1 MPALPGSFLKFCAR
15 EAPDIVGFSTRFLEK
30 RFAGFFGALRQA
42 VPQALLIAGGHGPS
56 VYTEAFLDMDVDCV
70 VHGEGEE
77 ALLDLANA
85 VDAGKAFHD
94 IPNVAYKYRK
104 GFIVKNRM
112 REPLDLK
119 RLPLPYRNE
128 ANIFHMDGDVLSEGF
143 WTGEHLFKDAILA
156 GRGCIATC
164 SYCAA
169 SMWRDIYISQGST
182 APKHRRR
189 TNKQL
194 IDEAL
199 QLKRGGAAGI
209 YFADDYFIRPHDEMM
224 DFFRQW
230 EAKVRLPF
238 YAHFSVEQL
247 KHHPD
252 IFQRAI
258 DSGLSI
264 CVLAQQTADE
274 QFALEIFRRKNDNAA
289 ILRFFEQAFN
299 QYVPIHASFIDGYL
313 IEGRDDLEAKLD
325 FIRRMPFDP
334 AFHAGALL
342 SVTQLRIHPGSSLS
356 RTWPG
361 YKASFLPANEFI
373 YRAMLLH
380 FRLVMDDEEFARLRE
395 SNFREKPHGMLA
407 AFHALLRKKQAAY
420 LRDAIR
426 RLRGQEVYFFGCK
439 ANYQTNKNLFSG
451 CRPRAIL
458 VDHPAR
464 ERIVDGLDV
473 VPLQEALA
481 APKRLPIVIFSSHA
495 QEIARKI
502 KKLRPDYRREEIIAC
517 ERSPFE

>member
-1 MPALPGSFLKFCAR
+1 MAKVLLFVIEDVFGSGIRSLAAYLAGHGHQPRLVFIGRDALKSQDYIPEDIDISPEYKNTFLGFNLLSFYHGAEAVPALPGSFLKFCAQ

-30 RFAGFFGALRQA
+30 RFAGFFGALRKA
-42 VPQALLIAGGHGPS
+42 VPQARLIAGGHDSS

-70 VHGEGEE
+70 MRGEGEG

-85 VDAGKAFHD
+85 VDADKAFHN
-94 IPNVAYKYRK
+94 IPNVAYKDRK
-104 GFIVKNRM
+104 GLIVKNRM
-112 REPLDLK
+112 WEPLELK
-119 RLPLPYRNE
+119 RLPLPYRDD

-156 GRGCIATC
+156 GRGCIGTC

-189 TNKQL
+189 TNEQL

-199 QLKRGGAAGI
+199 QLKRGDAAGI
-209 YFADDYFIRPHDEMM
+209 YFADDYFIRPYDEMM

-230 EAKVRLPF
+230 EDKVRLPY
-238 YAHFSVEQL
+238 YAHFSVEQM

-289 ILRFFEQAFN
+289 ILRFFEQAFD

-313 IEGRDDLEAKLD
+313 IVGRDE
-325 FIRRMPFDP
+325 R
-334 AFHAGALL
+334 L
-342 SVTQLRIHPGSSLS
+342 S
-356 RTWPG
+356 
-361 YKASFLPANEFI
+361 
-373 YRAMLLH
+373 
-380 FRLVMDDEEFARLRE
+380 
-395 SNFREKPHGMLA
+395 
-407 AFHALLRKKQAAY
+407 
-420 LRDAIR
+420 
-426 RLRGQEVYFFGCK
+426 
-439 ANYQTNKNLFSG
+439 
-451 CRPRAIL
+451 
-458 VDHPAR
+458 
-464 ERIVDGLDV
+464 
-473 VPLQEALA
+473 
-481 APKRLPIVIFSSHA
+481 IVIFSSQA

-517 ERSPFE
+517 ERSPFD